1 MAKLFH
7 KTFLL
12 SILGPGLLLSSCGNG
27 PDSSPAAEPLRTVT
41 SQGHDIPV
49 FDFDAIEPLFRK
61 NNDTLYIYNFWATW
75 CVPCI
80 KEMPYF
86 EDVNESYSDKKV
98 RVILVNLDYS
108 EEIESK
114 LIPYMVEN
122 DIRSRVVNLDDQDAN
137 SWIPKVD
144 PEWDGAIP
152 ATLMKKN
159 NRREFITG
167 SLTHKDLLTKV
178 NEFLNY

>member
-12 SILGPGLLLSSCGNG
+12 SIVGLGLLLNSCGNA
-27 PDSSPAAEPLRTVT
+27 PDSSPAAEPLRTVS
-41 SQGHDIPV
+41 SQGYDIPV
-49 FDFDAIEPLFRK
+49 FDFDALEPLFHK
-61 NNDTLYIYNFWATW
+61 NDDTLYIYNFWATW

-86 EDVNESYSDKKV
+86 EDVNESYTDRKV
-98 RVILVNLDYS
+98 RIILVNLDYS

-114 LIPYMVEN
+114 LIPFMVEN

-137 SWIPKVD
+137 SWIPKID

-159 NRREFITG
+159 HRREFITG
-167 SLTHKDLLTKV
+167 SLTHEDLLTKV
-178 NEFLNY
+178 NKFLNY